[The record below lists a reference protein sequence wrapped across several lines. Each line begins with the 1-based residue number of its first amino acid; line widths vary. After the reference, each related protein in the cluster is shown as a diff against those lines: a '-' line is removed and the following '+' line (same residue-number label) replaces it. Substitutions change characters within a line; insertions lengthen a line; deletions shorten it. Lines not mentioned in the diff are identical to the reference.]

1 MDVELGPSSQSQP
14 GFYYRRDF
22 DQGPS
27 SAGYGRAVAG
37 AANGAAMGDLQ
48 VNSLPAQP
56 PATNDQAPVYS
67 WAPAQP
73 ISVTSNTVDNEP
85 ATSMRKMRKRKAE
98 TQDNERLSKR
108 LSLLNLEKDGQKLYV
123 PVESPQ
129 LRPTVGGA
137 TAAVSSGALESDDQ
151 MQLDESNKHKVYIY
165 DLDAELTSDDD
176 GNESSGDEG
185 AKLVF
190 LPDIAKHLRQQSRI
204 PPRVLAN
211 PDGELAGMQLVLYSE
226 PKSLTVPESQD
237 GVRKAI
243 ADARARLRSRH
254 GQSPDRGVVG
264 DADMDTTPA
273 PGMDVETFSPSQ
285 ERRIPNGL
293 KNLANDAAT
302 PPSNGVA
309 AQNSYSIPAPSY
321 DPDAMDMDID

>member
-14 GFYYRRDF
+14 GFYHGRDF

-27 SAGYGRAVAG
+27 AYHAGAG
-37 AANGAAMGDLQ
+37 AANGAALGSFQ
-48 VNSLPAQP
+48 ANSIPTEQAPAANDQP
-56 PATNDQAPVYS
+56 PVHYS
-67 WAPAQP
+67 WAPAQ
-73 ISVTSNTVDNEP
+73 TAP
-85 ATSMRKMRKRKAE
+85 ATSITVDDEHTTSTRKMRKRKAE

-129 LRPTVGGA
+129 LRPTAGG
-137 TAAVSSGALESDDQ
+137 SSSSAALEGDQ
-151 MQLDESNKHKVYIY
+151 MQLDESKHKVYIY
-165 DLDAELTSDDD
+165 DLDAELADEGS
-176 GNESSGDEG
+176 ESSSDE

-237 GVRKAI
+237 SVRKAI
-243 ADARARLRSRH
+243 ADARARLRSKH
-254 GQSPDRGVVG
+254 QQPHTGAGTGSNNGVV
-264 DADMDTTPA
+264 DNDMVTAAPSMDIEISSPA
-273 PGMDVETFSPSQ
+273 Q

-293 KNLANDAAT
+293 NNLANDAT
-302 PPSNGVA
+302 ETTNGMTGP
-309 AQNSYSIPAPSY
+309 NNYSIYSSSY